1 MQTKRCGLTREF
13 GRLLVGLAYE
23 DLPAAV
29 LEMAKSRILD
39 ALSVSYNGRNLPH
52 CQVALRSI
60 GGSKGVCTILGERMK
75 TVAADAAFVNAV
87 IGHSTLH
94 EDFGG
99 GGHPGTYII
108 PVALAVGEERGSA
121 GKDVIL
127 AVVTGYEAAA
137 RMTQAV
143 SPEMTG
149 RGFRAVPALGV
160 FGAAATAGKVMGLNE
175 EEMAAALDLAAN
187 MACGLYQGFCE
198 GTMEGYFHAGFS
210 ARNGILAADLAEA
223 GADTSLL
230 TLEGSHGFF
239 QTFGGARGNP
249 EALLGAREGF
259 GIMDVLR
266 KPFPACALNQETML
280 LAASLGRKSI
290 SARDIEKVIIRRP
303 LAGLNSFDAPGVLSD
318 PPYTNMLQ
326 AQMAAKFTVVAS
338 LLGRPV
344 EDVGYYRDSYGDP
357 EVAAVARRTELVAE
371 DRQGGAVEMH
381 LKGGQKL
388 ELSGDMT
395 GELKPSMETMQ
406 EKFQHL
412 ASAVLGSRT
421 KAVLAA
427 ITNLARVHN
436 ICDLTVLLSGEN

>member
-1 MQTKRCGLTREF
+1 MQTKQRGLTREF
-13 GRLLVGLAYE
+13 GRFLVSLSYE
-23 DLPAAV
+23 DLPAEV
-29 LEMAKSRILD
+29 IEMAKSRMLD
-39 ALSVSYNGRNLPH
+39 ALSVSYNGKNLPH

-60 GGSKGVCTILGERMK
+60 GGSKGVCTILGEK
-75 TVAADAAFVNAV
+75 TKAAAADTAFVNAV
-87 IGHSTLH
+87 IGHSTLQ

-108 PVALAVGEERGSA
+108 PVALAVGEERGTS
-121 GKDVIL
+121 GTDIII

-143 SPEMTG
+143 PPEMTE

-175 EEMAAALDLAAN
+175 EQMAAALDLAAN
-187 MACGLYQGFCE
+187 MACGIYQGFAE

-210 ARNGILAADLAEA
+210 ARNGILAAYLAEA

-230 TLEGSHGFF
+230 TLDGPHGFF
-239 QTFGGARGNP
+239 KTFGGAQGNP
-249 EALLGAREGF
+249 EVLLGGARNGF
-259 GIMDVLR
+259 GIMHVLC

-290 SARDIEKVIIRRP
+290 SASDIEKLVIRRP
-303 LAGLNSFDAPGVLSD
+303 FAGLNSFNAPGVLSD

-357 EVAAVARRTELVAE
+357 EVAEVARRTELVAE
-371 DRQGGAVEMH
+371 ARQGGAVEVY
-381 LKGGQKL
+381 LKNGEKA
-388 ELSGDMT
+388 ESREDVT
-395 GELKPSMETMQ
+395 VELKPDTWMMRQ
-406 EKFQHL
+406 KFQNL
-412 ASAVLGSRT
+412 APAILGSRT
-421 KAVLAA
+421 KEVLET
-427 ITNLARVHN
+427 ITNLDRVHN
-436 ICDLTVLLSGEN
+436 IRDLTVLL

>member
-1 MQTKRCGLTREF
+1 MQTKQRGLTREF
-13 GRLLVGLAYE
+13 GRFLVGLSYE
-23 DLPAAV
+23 DLPAEV
-29 LEMAKSRILD
+29 IEMAKSRILD
-39 ALSVSYNGRNLPH
+39 ALGVSYNGKNLPH
-52 CQVALRSI
+52 CQIALRSI
-60 GGSKGVCTILGERMK
+60 GRSKGACTILGEK
-75 TVAADAAFVNAV
+75 TKAAASDAAFVNAV

-108 PVALAVGEERGSA
+108 PVALAVGEERGAA
-121 GKDVIL
+121 GKDIIT

-143 SPEMTG
+143 PPEMTE
-149 RGFRAVPALGV
+149 RGFRAVPAIGV

-175 EEMAAALDLAAN
+175 EQMAAGLDLAAN
-187 MACGLYQGFCE
+187 MACGVYQGFCE

-210 ARNGILAADLAEA
+210 ARSGILAADLAAA
-223 GADTSLL
+223 GADTSFL
-230 TLEGSHGFF
+230 TLEGPYGFF

-280 LAASLGRKSI
+280 LAASLGRKNI
-290 SARDIEKVIIRRP
+290 SARDIERVIIRRP
-303 LAGLNSFDAPGVLSD
+303 LAGLNSFDAPGVRSD

-357 EVAAVARRTELVAE
+357 EVAEVARRTELVAE
-371 DRQGGAVEMH
+371 ARQGGAVEVY
-381 LKGGQKL
+381 LKGGQKVKI
-388 ELSGDMT
+388 SGDVS
-395 GELKPSMETMQ
+395 GELKPDIEMMR
-406 EKFQHL
+406 EKFRNL
-412 ASAVLGSRT
+412 ASAILGNRT
-421 KAVLAA
+421 KEVLET
-427 ITNLARVHN
+427 IMSLGCVHN
-436 ICDLTVLLSGEN
+436 IRDLTVLLSG

>member
-1 MQTKRCGLTREF
+1 MQTKQRGLTREF
-13 GRLLVGLAYE
+13 GRFLVNLSYE

-39 ALSVSYNGRNLPH
+39 ALSVSYNGKTLPH
-52 CQVALRSI
+52 CQVALRSSS
-60 GGSKGVCTILGERMK
+60 GSKGACTILGEK
-75 TVAADAAFVNAV
+75 TKAAAADAAFVNAV
-87 IGHSTLH
+87 LGHSTLH

-99 GGHPGTYII
+99 GGHPGTYLI

-121 GKDVIL
+121 GKDVIT

-143 SPEMTG
+143 PPQMMV

-160 FGAAATAGKVMGLNE
+160 FGAAATAGKIMGLTE
-175 EEMAAALDLAAN
+175 EQMAAALDLAAN

-210 ARNGILAADLAEA
+210 ARNGILAADLAAA

-230 TLEGSHGFF
+230 TLDGPHGFF
-239 QTFGGARGNP
+239 QTFGGAQGNP
-249 EALLGAREGF
+249 AALLGAREGF

-280 LAASLGRKSI
+280 LAASLGRKSL
-290 SARDIEKVIIRRP
+290 SANEIEKVVIRRP
-303 LAGLNSFDAPGVLSD
+303 LAGLNSFDAPGVRSD

-357 EVAAVARRTELVAE
+357 VVAAVARSTELVAE
-371 DRQGGAVEMH
+371 ARQGGAVEVY
-381 LKGGQKL
+381 LKGGQKV
-388 ELSGDMT
+388 EISRDVT
-395 GELKPSMETMQ
+395 GELKPSMDTMR

-412 ASAVLGSRT
+412 TSAVLGSRT
-421 KAVLAA
+421 REVLAA
-427 ITNLARVHN
+427 ITDLDRIHN
-436 ICDLTVLLSGEN
+436 ICELTVLLSGEN